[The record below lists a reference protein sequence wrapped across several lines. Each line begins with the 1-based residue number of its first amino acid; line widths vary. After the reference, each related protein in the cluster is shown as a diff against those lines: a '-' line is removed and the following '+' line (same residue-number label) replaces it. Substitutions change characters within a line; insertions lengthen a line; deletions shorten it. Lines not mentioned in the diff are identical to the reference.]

1 MAILTLRIV
10 AGMLMFIGSAMAM
23 EFVARFLHKH
33 VMHGQGW
40 CLHYDHHNHQGK
52 LFQKNDLYFVIF
64 ASLSAALF
72 YGGFRTGW
80 YEIAAMG
87 LGVAVY
93 GIGYVVFHDIMFHGR
108 IRGLKFKPRHP
119 YLKRI
124 INAHRVH
131 HATVT
136 QGGAV
141 SFSFLWAPKF
151 YNEENR
157 DAINEQLREIR
168 EMQRAVKN
176 RGALRGTEPARPSE

>member
-1 MAILTLRIV
+1 
-10 AGMLMFIGSAMAM
+10 M
-23 EFVARFLHKH
+23 EFVARFLHKY

-40 CLHYDHHNHQGK
+40 CLHYDHHNHRGT

-64 ASLSAALF
+64 AALSAALF
-72 YGGFRTGW
+72 FVGFRTGW

-87 LGVAVY
+87 GGVAIY
-93 GIGYVVFHDIMFHGR
+93 GVGYVLFHDIMFHGR

-136 QGGAV
+136 RGGAV

-151 YNEENR
+151 YNDDNKE
-157 DAINEQLREIR
+157 AINAQLREIR
-168 EMQRAVKN
+168 DMQRAVKD
-176 RGALRGTEPARPSE
+176 RGGLRGTEPAPPSE

>member
-1 MAILTLRIV
+1 MAILMLRIV
-10 AGMLMFIGSAMAM
+10 AGVLLFVGSAVGM

-33 VMHGQGW
+33 LMHGQGW
-40 CLHYDHHNHQGK
+40 CLHYDHHNHRGT

-64 ASLSAALF
+64 ASLSTLLF
-72 YGGFRTGW
+72 FVGFRTGW
-80 YEIAAMG
+80 YEVAAMG
-87 LGVAVY
+87 LSVAVY
-93 GIGYVVFHDIMFHGR
+93 GVGYVVFHDIMFHGR

-151 YNEENR
+151 YNEDNR
-157 DAINEQLREIR
+157 DAINDQLREIR

-176 RGALRGTEPARPSE
+176 RGALRGTERERPSE

>member
-10 AGMLMFIGSAMAM
+10 AGVLLFIGAAAGM
-23 EFVARFLHKH
+23 ELVARFLHKH

-52 LFQKNDLYFVIF
+52 LFQKNDLYFAIF

-72 YGGFRTGW
+72 LVGFHTGW
-80 YEIAAMG
+80 YEVVAMG
-87 LGVAVY
+87 AGVGVY

-108 IRGLKFKPRHP
+108 IRGLKFKPKHP

-131 HATVT
+131 HAAVT

-151 YNEENR
+151 YNEDNR
-157 DAINEQLREIR
+157 EAINEQLREIR
-168 EMQRAVKN
+168 DMQRAVKN
-176 RGALRGTEPARPSE
+176 RGGLRGTEPARRSE